1 MVTYCII
8 NEGQVTAHRNWSEAA
23 DQIAVNATL
32 REEARVPRYV
42 MLWNGGLFHNDKN
55 VFTLKEIKEQFLDYR
70 LFTRKRI
77 RNSSWFDRDDI
88 KLNTLDELLDLMIEA
103 GSKGSPHY
111 IWEEDLAERGDDYV
125 VASLVRIQG

>member
-8 NEGQVTAHRNWSEAA
+8 NEGQVTAHRNWSDAA

-42 MLWNGGLFHNDKN
+42 MLWNGGLYHNGKN
-55 VFTLKEIKEQFLDYR
+55 VFTLEEIKEQFLDYR
-70 LFTRKRI
+70 GFTRKRI
-77 RNSSWFDRDDI
+77 RNSSGFDRDDI
-88 KLNTLDELLDLMIEA
+88 ELNTLDELLDLMIEA
-103 GSKGSPHY
+103 GSQGSPHY

-125 VASLVRIQG
+125 VASLVSIQG